1 MQRDCLEKIAEW
13 NNSRKRKPLVLMGA
27 RQVGKTWLMEE
38 FAKQSY
44 PGKHVVVNFMRQ
56 RSLSDSIQE
65 SDIDP
70 QKLIRLIQ
78 AATGRRVIP
87 GETLLILD
95 ELQECPRALTSLK
108 FFNEDMPELAVMAAG
123 SLLGLAWGKSNGDKP
138 QAGDSDAVYS
148 FPVGKVNR
156 LNVYPMTFAEFLKA
170 IGVEGKAMVVTS
182 AVNENIVLSARNIP
196 GVQTTIAT
204 ILSTYD
210 VMNVKSFIVDK
221 AALAKIEEVYA

>member
-78 AATGRRVIP
+78 TATGQRVIS
-87 GETLLILD
+87 GETLLILMS
-95 ELQECPRALTSLK
+95 CR
-108 FFNEDMPELAVMAAG
+108 NVLAH
-123 SLLGLAWGKSNGDKP
+123 
-138 QAGDSDAVYS
+138 
-148 FPVGKVNR
+148 
-156 LNVYPMTFAEFLKA
+156 
-170 IGVEGKAMVVTS
+170 
-182 AVNENIVLSARNIP
+182 
-196 GVQTTIAT
+196 
-204 ILSTYD
+204 
-210 VMNVKSFIVDK
+210 
-221 AALAKIEEVYA
+221 